1 MNEQIRAKAVLLF
14 WSILV
19 TIQNSGEKKWLY
31 LLTNIYIYISINT
44 YKYIFDNI
52 NLAVEKDNVFLLP
65 FPLTLL

>member
-31 LLTNIYIYISINT
+31 LLTNIYIYIYK
-44 YKYIFDNI
+44 YKYI
-52 NLAVEKDNVFLLP
+52 
-65 FPLTLL
+65 

>member
-1 MNEQIRAKAVLLF
+1 MNEQLRAKAVLLF

-31 LLTNIYIYISINT
+31 LLTNIYVYISINT

>member
-1 MNEQIRAKAVLLF
+1 MNEQLRAKAVLLF